1 MNVADR
7 RDLFPVTRSLAYL
20 NHAGVAPISTPVAR
34 AIRAATDECLVWGA
48 HRYDRLLRGVA
59 ATRRSAARLL
69 GTDPANVAFVKN
81 TSEGVA
87 LVAEGLGLGPGD
99 VVVVPEGE
107 FPANVYPWLNLG
119 RHGVRVHRVPM
130 QGGRIGLDDYRA
142 ALDLPGVRVLAVSAV
157 AFGTGFRND
166 LAALGQ
172 LCRDRDVFYF
182 VDAIQA
188 LGCIPLAPGD
198 HGIHALAADAHKWLL
213 GPEGVGLLYVA
224 PGAADRL
231 HPVIVGWKSVRDP
244 LAFDRIRF
252 DLRPDAGKFE
262 PGSLPVI
269 ALHGLGAA
277 VDLLLDVGV
286 GRVWNR
292 VAKLTG
298 RLREGLAERGYPVL
312 SSPEPA
318 ERSGIVAF
326 APRTGPEGLAR
337 RLQDRG
343 VFAAARGK
351 GLRIS
356 PHFYND
362 SSDIDRFFH
371 ALDEADDPGREAA
384 P

>member
-1 MNVADR
+1 MTVPDR
-7 RDLFPVTRSLAYL
+7 RDLFPVTRNLAYL
-20 NHAGVAPISTPVAR
+20 NHAGVAPISAPVAR
-34 AIRAATDECLVWGA
+34 AIRAATDECLAWGA

-59 ATRRSAARLL
+59 DARRSAARLL
-69 GTDPANVAFVKN
+69 DTAPSTIAFVKN

-87 LVAEGLGLGPGD
+87 LVAEGLGLGRGD
-99 VVVVPEGE
+99 AVVVPEGE

-130 QGGRIGLDDYRA
+130 RDGRIALDAYRA

-157 AFGTGFRND
+157 AFETGFRND

-172 LCRDRDVFYF
+172 LCRDRDVFFF

-188 LGCIPLAPGD
+188 LGCLPLAPAGC
-198 HGIHALAADAHKWLL
+198 GIHALAADAHKWLL

-224 PGAADRL
+224 PDAVDRL
-231 HPVIVGWKSVRDP
+231 HPVVVGWKSVREP

-277 VDLLLDVGV
+277 VDLLLEVGV
-286 GRVWNR
+286 DRIWRRVGQ
-292 VAKLTG
+292 LTA
-298 RLREGLAERGYPVL
+298 RAREALSGRGYTIL

-318 ERSGIVAF
+318 EQSGIVAF
-326 APRTGPEGLAR
+326 APRTGPGGLAR

-343 VFAAARGK
+343 VFAAARGG

-356 PHFYND
+356 PHFYNTD
-362 SSDIDRFFH
+362 SEIDDFLH
-371 ALDEADDPGREAA
+371 ALDEEDRTGREAA